1 MDFLTDPVTFISQWL
16 QHLLV
21 NAGVPEITA
30 EQILPGA
37 GAVILPLLAMLW
49 VIFLIWYERKIIGRL
64 QDRPGPNRV
73 GPFGLFQPF
82 ADMAKIFTKEYIT
95 PEGAD
100 KVPYNLAPI
109 LAVGGVLG
117 MWAVVPFS
125 ATVFGIDINVGA
137 LYIIAVG
144 SIGTLGIIFA
154 GYASNNKYAML
165 GAFRVVAQL
174 ISYEIPMV
182 LALLVPVLLSR
193 SMGMNS
199 IVQAQ
204 PVWFLVVAPLP
215 ALLFFISSIA
225 EVGRSPFD
233 LAEAESEIVA
243 GFNIEYSGLKFGMFF
258 VGEFLHAFT
267 NALIFTALFLG
278 GWQGPGAEQ
287 YPILG
292 FVYFILKTLV
302 VHFLGIAIR
311 GSMPRFRIDQV
322 MQLNWKIF
330 TPVALLSLCSAA
342 LVEKLAAGAGDLVRI
357 SLHVAANLVIF
368 GIVILVGTK
377 SLKKRNARLDAL
389 AEMHRASQKMA
400 MERTHGA

>member
-1 MDFLTDPVTFISQWL
+1 MNFLSDPVTFIGNWL
-16 QHLLV
+16 TGLV
-21 NAGVPEITA
+21 AGLGMPKETA
-30 EQILPGA
+30 AAWVTGV
-37 GAVILPLLAMLW
+37 AVGILPLLAMLW
-49 VIFLIWYERKIIGRL
+49 VLVLIWYERKVIGRL

-73 GPFGLFQPF
+73 GPFGLIQPV
-82 ADMAKIFTKEYIT
+82 ADMLKIFIKEHILPT
-95 PEGAD
+95 GVD
-100 KVPYNLAPI
+100 RLPYNLAPI

-117 MWAVVPFS
+117 MWVVVPFS
-125 ATVFGIDINVGA
+125 ATVHGVDINVGA

-144 SIGTLGIIFA
+144 AIGTLGIIFA
-154 GYASNNKYAML
+154 GYSSNNKYAL
-165 GAFRVVAQL
+165 LAAFRVVAQL

-182 LALLVPVLLSR
+182 LALLVPVLLAR

-204 PVWFLVVAPLP
+204 PVWFIVVAPLA

-243 GFNIEYSGLKFGMFF
+243 GFNTEYSGLKFGMFY

-267 NALIFTALFLG
+267 NSLIFTALFLG

-287 YPILG
+287 FPILG
-292 FVYFILKTLV
+292 FIYFFLKTVV

-322 MQLNWKIF
+322 MQLNWKLF
-330 TPVALLSLCSAA
+330 TPIALAAFSVAAV
-342 LVEKLAAGAGDLVRI
+342 VEKLAAGLGDAMRIGIHVLV
-357 SLHVAANLVIF
+357 NLVIL
-368 GIVILVGTK
+368 VIAVLIGSRVFKARGV
-377 SLKKRNARLDAL
+377 RLDAL
-389 AEMHRASQKMA
+389 AERNRAAVKFA
-400 MERTHGA
+400 MEKSHDS

>member
-1 MDFLTDPVTFISQWL
+1 MDFLTDPVTFISQWV
-16 QHLLV
+16 QQLLI
-21 NAGVPEITA
+21 NLGIPEITA
-30 EQILPGA
+30 AQILPGV

-82 ADMAKIFTKEYIT
+82 ADMAKIFTKEHIT
-95 PEGAD
+95 PTGAD

-109 LAVGGVLG
+109 LAVGGILG

-144 SIGTLGIIFA
+144 SIGTLGIILA

-204 PVWFLVVAPLP
+204 SVWFLVVAPLP

-278 GWQGPGAEQ
+278 GWQGPSAEQ

-330 TPVALLSLCSAA
+330 TPIALLSLSSAA
-342 LVEKLAAGAGDLVRI
+342 LVEKLAASAGNLVRI

-377 SLKKRNARLDAL
+377 SLKKRTARLDDL
-389 AEMHRASQKMA
+389 AASHRSAVHLA
-400 MERTHGA
+400 MEIPHDA

>member
-1 MDFLTDPVTFISQWL
+1 MDFLTDPVTFISQWV
-16 QHLLV
+16 QQLLI
-21 NAGVPEITA
+21 NLGIPEITA
-30 EQILPGA
+30 AQILPGV

-82 ADMAKIFTKEYIT
+82 ADMAKIFTKEHIT
-95 PEGAD
+95 PTGAD

-330 TPVALLSLCSAA
+330 TPIALLSLCSAA

-368 GIVILVGTK
+368 GVVILVGTK
-377 SLKKRNARLDAL
+377 SLKERNARLDDL
-389 AEMHRASQKMA
+389 AASHRSAIHLVLGTPHDA
-400 MERTHGA
+400 

>member
-1 MDFLTDPVTFISQWL
+1 MDFLTDPVTFISQWV
-16 QHLLV
+16 QQLLI
-21 NAGVPEITA
+21 NLGIPEITTA
-30 EQILPGA
+30 QILPGV

-82 ADMAKIFTKEYIT
+82 ADMAKIFTKEHIT
-95 PEGAD
+95 PTGAD

-109 LAVGGVLG
+109 LAVGGILG
-117 MWAVVPFS
+117 IWAVVPFS

-330 TPVALLSLCSAA
+330 TPIALLSLCSAA
-342 LVEKLAAGAGDLVRI
+342 LVEKLAAGVGDLVRI

-368 GIVILVGTK
+368 GVVILVGTK
-377 SLKKRNARLDAL
+377 SLKKRNARLDDLAASHRSAIHLAL
-389 AEMHRASQKMA
+389 ETPHDA
-400 MERTHGA
+400 